1 MAKNPKKKLTS
12 MHRKEIIEE
21 QPINQRPTQPYRV
34 LVQCGICGKE
44 VNEYLATWSEEDQE
58 WLCRRHA
65 PLAS

>member
-1 MAKNPKKKLTS
+1 